1 MGTRNT
7 KRIHL
12 LQTAVTV
19 LALGLVAGACGDDS
33 KEAGPSTP
41 VITAP
46 DGGAGNKPID
56 AGSLLDATT
65 GVDSAVAVQDG
76 GPPVVVIPGS
86 DCVVA
91 NGCYPC
97 AAPKAAVPAT
107 AATSERLLNTCSTG
121 CRPFDNKQK
130 LPGFTGTLPPLQ

>member
-7 KRIHL
+7 KRFNL
-12 LQTAVTV
+12 LETVVTL

-46 DGGAGNKPID
+46 DGGGGGTKPID
-56 AGSLLDATT
+56 AGSLLDASP
-65 GVDSAVAVQDG
+65 GVDSAVSDAG
-76 GPPVVVIPGS
+76 TIVVVNPPGS
-86 DCVVA
+86 DCTLT

-97 AAPKAAVPAT
+97 AAPKAAVTPT
-107 AATSERLLNTCSTG
+107 TATSARLLNTCSTG
-121 CRPFDNKQK
+121 CRPFDNTK